1 MKPLSVFRHHFFY
14 TVRGPAVLPAKVHDY
29 IRANRIHSLMA
40 TILITDDSVYMRD
53 LLKAIIS
60 RSPHTVIA
68 EAAGGHDCI
77 AMYRDKKP
85 DIVLL
90 DNIMPEMKGI
100 ETLKAL
106 MEIDPGARVIM
117 ISADHQD
124 LSVQMATRY
133 GARGFIAKPFN
144 PETIISEIDS
154 ALLATDSS

>member
-1 MKPLSVFRHHFFY
+1 MTSLSVPHYHSFSW
-14 TVRGPAVLPAKVHDY
+14 VPGPVFPCRKVHDY
-29 IRANRIHSLMA
+29 IRAYGKHSLMA

-53 LLKAIIS
+53 LLKAIVS

-68 EAAGGHDCI
+68 EASGGQDCI
-77 AMYRDKKP
+77 ALYRDKKP

-100 ETLKAL
+100 ETLKVL

-117 ISADHQD
+117 VSADHQD

-144 PETIISEIDS
+144 PETVLSEIES
-154 ALLATDSS
+154 ALSGTNS